1 MSETKVNVDLA
12 GHSHQVQQCRVLIW
26 LLESIKVEKQYMFLN
41 NNKLVVYILLDAMV
55 DGWLG
60 VSNLPWMVVL
70 QQMQNTLIL
79 HQMEDVVVKQENILL
94 QVIIINK
101 QVVMMLEIY

>member
-1 MSETKVNVDLA
+1 
-12 GHSHQVQQCRVLIW
+12 
-26 LLESIKVEKQYMFLN
+26 
-41 NNKLVVYILLDAMV
+41 MV

-70 QQMQNTLIL
+70 QQMQNSLIL
-79 HQMEDVVVKQENILL
+79 HQMEDVLVQQENILL

>member
-1 MSETKVNVDLA
+1 
-12 GHSHQVQQCRVLIW
+12 
-26 LLESIKVEKQYMFLN
+26 MFLN

>member
-1 MSETKVNVDLA
+1 
-12 GHSHQVQQCRVLIW
+12 

-41 NNKLVVYILLDAMV
+41 NNKLVVYIHLDAMV
-55 DGWLG
+55 DGWVG

-79 HQMEDVVVKQENILL
+79 HQMEDVVVQQENILL

>member
-1 MSETKVNVDLA
+1 
-12 GHSHQVQQCRVLIW
+12 
-26 LLESIKVEKQYMFLN
+26 MFLN
-41 NNKLVVYILLDAMV
+41 NNKLVVYIHLDAMV
-55 DGWLG
+55 DGWVG

-70 QQMQNTLIL
+70 QQMQNFLIL
-79 HQMEDVVVKQENILL
+79 EQMEDVLIQQENILS